1 MVEPVAFPPPADAVG
16 KTPEVGGKTPEVGG
30 KPPAAFVGRDMA
42 VPVLAH

>member
-1 MVEPVAFPPPADAVG
+1 MFPPPADAVG